1 MKDRSNDMAEEFR
14 QERKTLSQI
23 EKARDAVR
31 RKYRLL
37 KEGKQTAEKALDET
51 FKPIVNPLE
60 RLVTTTDTNARGI

>member
-1 MKDRSNDMAEEFR
+1 MKDRSDDMVEEFR
-14 QERKTLSQI
+14 EERKTLSQI

-37 KEGKQTAEKALDET
+37 KEGKQAAEKALGET

-60 RLVTTTDTNARGI
+60 

>member
-1 MKDRSNDMAEEFR
+1 MKDLSDDIAEEFC

-31 RKYRLL
+31 RKYKLL
-37 KEGKQTAEKALDET
+37 KEGKQAVEKALSET

-60 RLVTTTDTNARGI
+60 QLVRGC